1 MKAEYEVCDAVCI
14 NTFSDSALASLRSRL
29 SIPVI
34 GPGIASFHTAAML
47 GNKFS
52 ILTMWPQWIP
62 MYRDSLKKYGLES
75 RLASIR
81 HINTRPDVEE
91 LLEGKEEIVFGKLEE
106 QGLRAINEDGADVII
121 IGSTTMH
128 QSHAYLADKLPV
140 PVINPGLV
148 AYKIC
153 EMFLDLGISHS
164 KHAYSSPENIQDE
177 SLFPA
182 R

>member
-1 MKAEYEVCDAVCI
+1 M
-14 NTFSDSALASLRSRL
+14 
-29 SIPVI
+29 
-34 GPGIASFHTAAML
+34 
-47 GNKFS
+47 
-52 ILTMWPQWIP
+52 
-62 MYRDSLKKYGLES
+62 
-75 RLASIR
+75 ASIR
-81 HINTRPDVEE
+81 HINTRPDVQE

-106 QGLRAINEDGADVII
+106 QGLKAINEDGADVII